1 MSKKLV
7 KHSPKAL
14 DYYRNQVMISVDLLA
29 KKTNIPPTKIEKAH
43 EEDEVFTFNQIEKL
57 AKVLLISDFLLLTNK
72 LKEFDIPKDIDYRN
86 HIANDEQDKQYE
98 MRKVIHEI
106 VDNRE
111 NLIYT
116 YDCLEIEPNKFD
128 LRLTGDDY
136 IKDAQLI
143 REWLQLENIKY
154 RVQSNDDYYHSW
166 RLAIESKDVLV
177 FEIARK
183 KIYSEGISLYYATL
197 PIIAILT
204 TGQSPSRRLFTM
216 IHELVHLG
224 LRQSSVD
231 GELLSTCQ
239 HQYEIEQYCNKV
251 AGYVLLPQEV
261 AEDIFNHNL
270 TLKQNVINIRKQIKV
285 SKEAIA
291 IQLFF
296 LDYISQN
303 ELNDYLSSLKVE
315 NKGFGGVKKVYLS
328 ANQFGKVY
336 IQQVLS
342 ALWSDRISTKS
353 AMNILN
359 LKESNDLNTLE
370 QKVFS

>member
-29 KKTNIPPTKIEKAH
+29 KKTNIPPIKIEKAH
-43 EEDEVFTFNQIEKL
+43 KEDEVFTFNQIEKL
-57 AKVLLISDFLLLTNK
+57 AKVLLVSDFLLLTNK
-72 LKEFDIPKDIDYRN
+72 LKEFDIPKNIDFRN
-86 HIANDEQDKQYE
+86 NIANDEQDKQYE
-98 MRKVIHEI
+98 MKKVIHEI

-111 NLIYT
+111 NLLYT

-128 LRLTGDDY
+128 LKLMGENA
-136 IKDAQLI
+136 INDAQII
-143 REWLQLENIKY
+143 REWLDVDTINPKAEN
-154 RVQSNDDYYHSW
+154 SDYYRSW
-166 RLAIESKDVLV
+166 RTAIESKDVLV

-183 KIYSEGISLYYATL
+183 KVYSEGMSLFYPKL
-197 PIIAILT
+197 PIISILT
-204 TGQSPSRRLFTM
+204 SGQSPSRRLFTM

-231 GELLSTCQ
+231 GELLSA
-239 HQYEIEQYCNKV
+239 EQDDVERYCNQV
-251 AGYVLLPQEV
+251 AGYVLLPPKV
-261 AEDIFNHNL
+261 ADDIYNHNL
-270 TLKQNVINIRKQIKV
+270 PLKQNIINIRKQIKV

-328 ANQFGKVY
+328 ANQFGKIY

-342 ALWSDRISTKS
+342 AVWSDRISTKS
-353 AMNILN
+353 AMDILN
-359 LKESNDLNTLE
+359 LKERNDLNTLE